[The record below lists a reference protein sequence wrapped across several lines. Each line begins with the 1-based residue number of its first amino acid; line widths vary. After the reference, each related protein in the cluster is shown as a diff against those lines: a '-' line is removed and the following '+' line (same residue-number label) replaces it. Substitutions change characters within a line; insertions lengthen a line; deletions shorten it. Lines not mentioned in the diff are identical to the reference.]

1 MVISPESFVDI
12 KILIL
17 MGNIVK
23 NTECEMDNKNVPVEQ
38 FQFHEPFENDS
49 INGLYF
55 NNIYVP
61 EEIVE
66 NILSH
71 ITPKDLLGLTLVCK
85 KWCNIIKS
93 ENLWRHIYNKHF
105 INKPKK
111 LPWYVFYCFFVTNNF
126 VNMLRNGNGQENFE
140 HWTILRN
147 YGDRFIIENPPSGCD
162 ELPQHI
168 ADFNGCT
175 SCFATSFENCCK
187 AQIISLKEKRLLRYI
202 INKFMPHIYASEWV
216 AGRFDCGCVYK
227 LSIKGFANNSRDLD
241 SDDTSDDLAAI
252 TPTFHVTKT
261 IVIKQWKGKEWQ
273 KVEVLVK
280 DYPRNITKLIF
291 EHEGSDTQFWKGHYG
306 SKMAGE
312 Y

>member
-1 MVISPESFVDI
+1 
-12 KILIL
+12 
-17 MGNIVK
+17 
-23 NTECEMDNKNVPVEQ
+23 MDNKYVPVEQ

-49 INGLYF
+49 KGLYF

-93 ENLWRHIYNKHF
+93 DNLWTRIYNKHF
-105 INKPKK
+105 INKPKE
-111 LPWYVFYCFFVTNNF
+111 LPWYVFYCFFNTNNF

-140 HWTILRN
+140 HWTILKN
-147 YGDRFIIENPPSGCD
+147 SGDQFTIENPPSGCY
-162 ELPQHI
+162 ELPQNI
-168 ADFNGCT
+168 ADFNGCA
-175 SCFATSFENCCK
+175 SCFVTSFKNCCK
-187 AQIISLKEKRLLRYI
+187 AQIISLKEKRLLGYI

-216 AGRFDCGCVYK
+216 AGHYDCIYK
-227 LSIKGFANNSRDLD
+227 LSIKGFANKS
-241 SDDTSDDLAAI
+241 SDCSYVPIDDLVAI
-252 TPTFHVTKT
+252 RPFHVTRAY
-261 IVIKQWKGKEWQ
+261 VMNWKWK

-280 DYPRNITKLIF
+280 EYPRNITKLVF
-291 EHEGSDTQFWKGHYG
+291 EHEGSEDTQINFCRSHYG
-306 SKMAGE
+306 SKMTGE